1 MFSIVSMKQRSQV
14 VSDSLKTLVVPMPA
28 NAKEAM
34 MRGGMRS
41 PVLQLD
47 PSPVLSLTYKVP
59 VQHSKRRFAHA
70 SFVALGSDYM
80 RTLVMP
86 RPANA
91 IEAIMRGGMRSTD
104 SQIDPR
110 QFFLLTYNVTM
121 QLSKKDIAHT
131 SVLLPLR
138 CETC

>member
-1 MFSIVSMKQRSQV
+1 MERRSQV
-14 VSDSLKTLVVPMPA
+14 ANDSMKTLVMPMPA
-28 NAKEAM
+28 NATEAI
-34 MRGGMRS
+34 MRGGLRC
-41 PVLQLD
+41 PDFQLD
-47 PSPVLSLTYKVP
+47 PSQVLSLTYNVP
-59 VQHSKRRFAHA
+59 VQHSKRRFADA
-70 SFVALGSDYM
+70 SVLALGSDSM

-86 RPANA
+86 MPANA